1 MSLFFET
8 IRIERGEI
16 HNTKYHNL
24 RLNGTICANFDIKT
38 SYDIRDY
45 ITLPE
50 EEGIYRCR
58 LTYDREIRDVS
69 MSPYRKRAY
78 HAIRA
83 VDADI
88 AYPFKSTD
96 RSAIE
101 RLCETRGESDD
112 ILIVRE
118 GLLTD
123 TSIANI
129 ALFDGL
135 HWLTPATPLL
145 PGTMRAS
152 LLEAGMLKT
161 ADLTRKSL
169 QKATKFALMNA
180 MTGFYQLKNIILN
193 Y

>member
-8 IRIERGEI
+8 IRIEGRKI
-16 HNTKYHNL
+16 HNTKYHNH
-24 RLNGTICANFDIKT
+24 RLNETIAANFGIKT
-38 SYDIRDY
+38 VYEIRDH

-50 EEGIYRCR
+50 DDRLYKCKLIYD
-58 LTYDREIRDVS
+58 TKIRSVTI
-69 MSPYRKRAY
+69 SPYHRKCYRS
-78 HAIRA
+78 IRCI
-83 VDADI
+83 DADI

-101 RLCETRGESDD
+101 RLFEARGESDE

-135 HWLTPATPLL
+135 QWYTPATPLL

-152 LLEAGMLKT
+152 LLESGLLKT
-161 ADLTRKSL
+161 ADLTRTSL
-169 QKATKFALMNA
+169 RKATKFALMNA
-180 MTGFYQLKNIILN
+180 MTGFYQLKNIILK